1 MQIYITLLFLGLFI
15 ILLSCELFT
24 NAIEWF
30 GKKLNFGDGVIGSIF
45 SAVGTCLP
53 ETLIPII
60 AIIKSASG
68 GEGSSIDVGIGA
80 ILGAPFMLS
89 TLAFFIT
96 GLSVILFCKK
106 RKSGLNIKINKKI
119 FGRDVKFFIVM
130 YSVAIATSFTEN
142 YTTKAIISTGLVL
155 MYVYYIF
162 LTVKHDKTS
171 VNRLEKLYILKP
183 FQAKV
188 SLPAI
193 LLQLS
198 IALTGIISG
207 SYIFVSNIEGVS
219 DALKVSPMIL
229 ALIITPIATELPEKF
244 NSIIWI
250 RKGKDSLALGNIS
263 GAMVFQSCIPVAV
276 GIMFTSWKLNNTA
289 MVSCILSLLSSVIVL
304 LWMKVKKVLTPL
316 PFMICGVLY
325 IVFIIY
331 LTSGVFH

>member
-1 MQIYITLLFLGLFI
+1 MQIYIILLFLGLII

-60 AIIKSASG
+60 AIIKSGKSG
-68 GEGSSIDVGIGA
+68 EDSSLDVGIGA

-96 GLSVILFCKK
+96 GFSVILFCKK
-106 RKSGLNIKINKKI
+106 RKSGLSIKINKKI
-119 FGRDVKFFIVM
+119 FGRDMEFFALM
-130 YSVAIATSFTEN
+130 YSIAITMSFIEN
-142 YTTKAIISTGLVL
+142 YTAKVIISIGLIL
-155 MYVYYIF
+155 MYVYYVF

-171 VNRLEKLYILKP
+171 VDRLEKLYILK
-183 FQAKV
+183 FSQSKV
-188 SLPAI
+188 SLTAI

-198 IALTGIISG
+198 IALTGIVSG
-207 SYIFVSNIEGVS
+207 SYIFVSNIEGIS
-219 DALKVSPMIL
+219 QALKISPMIL

-276 GIMFTSWKLNNTA
+276 GIVFTTWKLNNTA
-289 MVSCILSLLSSVIVL
+289 MVSCVLSLVSSVILL
-304 LWMKVKKVLTPL
+304 LWMKVKKELTPL
-316 PFMICGVLY
+316 PFIFCGVLY
-325 IVFIIY
+325 ILFIIY
-331 LTSGVFH
+331 LTNGVFH

>member
-1 MQIYITLLFLGLFI
+1 MQIYITLLFLGLLI

-60 AIIKSASG
+60 AIIKPASG
-68 GEGSSIDVGIGA
+68 GEDSSIDVGIGA

-89 TLAFFIT
+89 TLAFFVT

-119 FGRDVKFFIVM
+119 FGRDVKFFLVM
-130 YSVAIATSFTEN
+130 YSIAIATSFTEN

-155 MYVYYIF
+155 MYVYYVF

-183 FQAKV
+183 FQANV

-276 GIMFTSWKLNNTA
+276 GIMFTSWKLNDTA
-289 MVSCILSLLSSVIVL
+289 LVSCILSLLSSVIVL

-325 IVFIIY
+325 IAFIIY
-331 LTSGVFH
+331 LTCGVFH